1 MTRRTLMLGCALAA
15 LLAVLT
21 VGPAPA
27 ADTARLT
34 LAECLE
40 LAAKGNN
47 DLHAARANI
56 ERSQA
61 LLTQAR
67 SAYWPQLKLNAAY
80 VKLNESYR
88 FENFDMTARS
98 PQLAGALGA
107 LGLPI
112 SPSDPI
118 TFTIEKFEVSDDKM
132 LMSGATAEMP
142 LFTWFQITNY
152 NKMANRGIDISK
164 AQFKQAQDQ
173 VQRDVVTAYKS
184 AILAREARGYLLE
197 TIQEMELFF
206 KTADQDFENG
216 AANAPQKDVIQ
227 VQYDLDDMR
236 TWLPALNK
244 WESLSL
250 EALRVLLALDRGQP
264 LGIVGDALDYPTLS
278 LDLDT
283 LLRQAQEGRPE
294 PRIVEQAREVYGH
307 KKKVAQVSNLPMI
320 GAFAQYNRTDDDF
333 DANQDYNW
341 AVGIGATMHLFDGGK
356 SVGEYREADA
366 EYRRFSRLLDQARRG
381 ISFQV
386 QEAYTE
392 VQEAHEQLKIRE
404 QAREKAIRQVGV
416 VRQGY
421 QYGITTVKDVNDA
434 QVQKRWA
441 DANWLFKKLEYNQTI
456 AKLNQA
462 VGTEVHA
469 FR

>member
-1 MTRRTLMLGCALAA
+1 MNRRTLVLGCALAA
-15 LLAVLT
+15 ALAAFPA
-21 VGPAPA
+21 GPAPA
-27 ADTARLT
+27 ADTGRLT

-67 SAYWPQLKLNAAY
+67 SAYWPQVKLNAAY

-98 PQLAGALGA
+98 PALATQMGFPADT
-107 LGLPI
+107 PF
-112 SPSDPI
+112 

-132 LMSGATAEMP
+132 LQSGATAEMP
-142 LFTWFQITNY
+142 LFTWFTITNY

-164 AQFKQAQDQ
+164 AQLKQAQDQ

-184 AILAREARGYLLE
+184 AVLAREARGYLLE
-197 TIQEMELFF
+197 TIQEMELFY
-206 KTADQDFENG
+206 KTAEQDFENG

-236 TWLPALNK
+236 TWLPVLNK

-264 LGIVGDALDYPTLS
+264 LDIVGDLLDYPTLA
-278 LDLDT
+278 LDLDA

-294 PRIVEQAREVYGH
+294 PRIVEQAREVYGY
-307 KKKVAQVSNLPMI
+307 KKKVAQVSNLPML

-341 AVGIGATMHLFDGGK
+341 AVGVGATMHLFDGGK

-366 EYRRFSRLLDQARRG
+366 EYRRYSRLLDQARKG

-392 VQEAHEQLKIRE
+392 VQEAYEQLKIRE
-404 QAREKAIRQVGV
+404 AARQKAIQQVGV

-441 DANWLFKKLEYNQTI
+441 DANWLFKKLEYNQAI
-456 AKLNQA
+456 AKLNQV
-462 VGTEVHA
+462 VGAEVHA